1 MSLFYWAYSKHMDL
15 IKTLLLKLRLG
26 KKAEPLIVLGKKL
39 SNNNNVVVKSLELY
53 WFSPEAYFDDI
64 SEFEK
69 DNCFIESVD
78 DITPVDALVR
88 ALSSANAVVCI
99 DNRSEPLLVLPLL
112 QKLVPIR
119 FEKADEDQILTSDI
133 KTFD

>member
-1 MSLFYWAYSKHMDL
+1 MPLFYWVYSKHMDL
-15 IKTLLLKLRLG
+15 INTLLLKLGLG

-39 SNNNNVVVKSLELY
+39 SNNNNAVVKSLELY
-53 WFSPEAYFDDI
+53 CFSPDEYFDDI

-88 ALSSANAVVCI
+88 ALSSANAVVCVV
-99 DNRSEPLLVLPLL
+99 SLCLFC
-112 QKLVPIR
+112 QY
-119 FEKADEDQILTSDI
+119 
-133 KTFD
+133 

>member
-1 MSLFYWAYSKHMDL
+1 MDL
-15 IKTLLLKLRLG
+15 INTLLLKLGLG

-88 ALSSANAVVCI
+88 ALSSANAVVCVVSLCLFCQYYKSS
-99 DNRSEPLLVLPLL
+99 RPVVLKKPTRANLSQRGSNL
-112 QKLVPIR
+112 DFRHQN
-119 FEKADEDQILTSDI
+119 F
-133 KTFD
+133 

>member
-1 MSLFYWAYSKHMDL
+1 MDL
-15 IKTLLLKLRLG
+15 KNMLLLKLGLD
-26 KKAEPLIVLGKKL
+26 KKAHPLIVLGKKL
-39 SNNNNVVVKSLELY
+39 SNNNNAVVKPLELY
-53 WFSPEAYFDDI
+53 CFSPDAYFDDI

-69 DNCFIESVD
+69 DNCFIESLD
-78 DITPVDALVR
+78 DITPVTALVR

-99 DNRSEPLLVLPLL
+99 DNRSESLLVLPLL

-119 FEKADEDQILTSDI
+119 FEKANEDQILTSDI